1 MLRRFCLLLPLFI
14 LSSCLTDYEVDTPLQ
29 LVVEGWIDSG
39 DFPVVIVTT
48 TVPVTEERQ
57 ELDELGQ
64 YILRWARVAISDGEE
79 EVVLTGKLDRRYFPP
94 YVYTTSRLRG
104 KPGVRYHLTVDYK
117 DFHAEAET
125 TIPQPVPLDS
135 LRVSRCHDS
144 DTLYQVH
151 AFFHDDLAERRYY
164 KFFTCM
170 GRRSRMFFS
179 SYMQTLSNE
188 VFAPGEEVEAN
199 VYKGRLVTERD
210 TYVPYFK
217 ESDTLLVKFAS
228 MDSLS
233 FRFWEQMERNMTLG
247 NFPMTSVKK
256 NPQTNIRG
264 GLGYW
269 CGYGAMVY
277 PIVIADSIRRP

>member
-1 MLRRFCLLLPLFI
+1 
-14 LSSCLTDYEVDTPLQ
+14 
-29 LVVEGWIDSG
+29 
-39 DFPVVIVTT
+39 
-48 TVPVTEERQ
+48 
-57 ELDELGQ
+57 
-64 YILRWARVAISDGEE
+64 
-79 EVVLTGKLDRRYFPP
+79 
-94 YVYTTSRLRG
+94 
-104 KPGVRYHLTVDYK
+104 
-117 DFHAEAET
+117 
-125 TIPQPVPLDS
+125 
-135 LRVSRCHDS
+135 
-144 DTLYQVH
+144 
-151 AFFHDDLAERRYY
+151 
-164 KFFTCM
+164 M

-188 VFAPGEEVEAN
+188 VFAPGEKVEAN

-269 CGYGAMVY
+269 CGYGAMDY